1 MIQKPIC
8 CVAGKSGGHI
18 IPCLQFAKKQYL
30 KQNMPLL
37 FISTT
42 AALDKKI
49 VAQFPE
55 ITNHLELALRNVP
68 YGAWW
73 KLPLFAFSFARATWK
88 SFWYLKK
95 HKPSCIISTG
105 GFVALPVCIAGKLL
119 GIPISLFELN
129 VIPGKAV
136 GVLTKLATTVFI
148 CFKETQSYIK
158 RPCVLTQYPLRFSET
173 SKAITPAEAKLQ
185 LGFSEI
191 PLRQG
196 FGQLRSPG
204 GILAKKML
212 LILGGSQGSQFLN
225 NLIQQIPITLLQTYL
240 VVHQTGAEQ
249 VTECTNFYEK
259 NNVDAQVF
267 AYRDNLA
274 LYYQAADLIICR
286 AGAGTL
292 FEALFFEK
300 QTIIIPLETQIT
312 DHQLNNAYAMQK
324 MRPDLFSV
332 LRQSDLNKENFFSI
346 LLNKM

>member
-1 MIQKPIC
+1 MIQRPLC

-18 IPCLQFAKKQYL
+18 IPCLQFAKKQSATT
-30 KQNMPLL
+30 NAPLL

-73 KLPLFAFSFARATWK
+73 KLPLFAFSFMHATWK

-95 HKPSCIISTG
+95 HKPSGIISTG

-158 RPCVLTQYPLRFSET
+158 RPCALTDYPLRFSEND
-173 SKAITPAEAKLQ
+173 KKITPAEAKTQ
-185 LGFSEI
+185 IGFSET
-191 PLRQG
+191 
-196 FGQLRSPG
+196 
-204 GILAKKML
+204 KKLL

-225 NLIQQIPITLLQTYL
+225 NLIQQIPLALLQNYY

-249 VTECTNFYEK
+249 VTECAEFYAR
-259 NNVDAQVF
+259 NNVTAEVF

-300 QTIIIPLETQIT
+300 QTIVIPLETQIT
-312 DHQLNNAYAMQK
+312 DHQLDNAYAMGR

-332 LRQSDLNKENFFSI
+332 VRQHELTKDSDLLFKK
-346 LLNKM
+346 L

>member
-1 MIQKPIC
+1 MIEKSIC

-30 KQNMPLL
+30 KQNTPLI

-55 ITNHLELALRNVP
+55 ITNHLELDLRNVP
-68 YGAWW
+68 YGTWW
-73 KLPLFAFSFARATWK
+73 KLPLFAFSFLEATWK

-105 GFVALPVCIAGKLL
+105 GFVAIPVCLAGKLL

-158 RPCVLTQYPLRFSET
+158 RPCVLTAYPLQFSET
-173 SKAITPAEAKLQ
+173 SKKITPVDAKLHS
-185 LGFSEI
+185 GFSEN
-191 PLRQG
+191 
-196 FGQLRSPG
+196 
-204 GILAKKML
+204 KKLL

-225 NLIQQIPITLLQTYL
+225 NLIQKMPLSLLQKYQ
-240 VVHQTGAEQ
+240 VVHQTGADH
-249 VTECTNFYEK
+249 VTECSEFYGR
-259 NNVDAQVF
+259 NNVNAQVF
-267 AYRDNLA
+267 AYQDNLA
-274 LYYQAADLIICR
+274 VYYQAADIIICR

-300 QTIIIPLETQIT
+300 QTIVIPLETKIT
-312 DHQLNNAYAMQK
+312 DHQLDNAYAMER

-332 LRQSDLNKENFFSI
+332 VRQGELVKEDFF
-346 LLNKM
+346 LFF

>member
-30 KQNMPLL
+30 KQNTPLL

-68 YGAWW
+68 YGTWW
-73 KLPLFAFSFARATWK
+73 KLPLFAFSFLEATWK

-95 HKPSCIISTG
+95 HKPSSIISTG

-158 RPCVLTQYPLRFSET
+158 RPCVLTDYPLRFSELDKNI
-173 SKAITPAEAKLQ
+173 SPAEAKKQ
-185 LGFSEI
+185 IGFSET
-191 PLRQG
+191 
-196 FGQLRSPG
+196 
-204 GILAKKML
+204 KKLL

-225 NLIQQIPITLLQTYL
+225 NLIQQIPLTVLKTYL
-240 VVHQTGAEQ
+240 VVHQTGIDQ
-249 VTECTNFYEK
+249 VNECTNFYE
-259 NNVDAQVF
+259 NNKVTAQVF

-274 LYYQAADLIICR
+274 LYYQATDIIICR

-300 QTIIIPLETQIT
+300 QTIVIPLETKIT
-312 DHQLNNAYAMQK
+312 DHQLDNAYAME
-324 MRPDLFSV
+324 RTNPDLFSV
-332 LRQSDLNKENFFSI
+332 LRQSELIKYPDLLHK
-346 LLNKM
+346 LLIKKL

>member
-30 KQNMPLL
+30 KQNTPLL

-42 AALDKKI
+42 ASLDKKI

-73 KLPLFAFSFARATWK
+73 KLPLFAFSFIQATWK
-88 SFWYLKK
+88 GFWHLKK
-95 HKPSCIISTG
+95 YKPSCIISTG
-105 GFVALPVCIAGKLL
+105 GFVALPVCIAAKLL
-119 GIPISLFELN
+119 HIPISLFELN

-158 RPCVLTQYPLRFSET
+158 RPCVLTAYPLRFSET
-173 SKAITPAEAKLQ
+173 SKKITSEEAKLQ
-185 LGFSEI
+185 IGFSEN
-191 PLRQG
+191 
-196 FGQLRSPG
+196 
-204 GILAKKML
+204 KKML

-225 NLIQQIPITLLQTYL
+225 TLIQQIPNTVLQTYL

-249 VTECTNFYEK
+249 VTECSNFYAR
-259 NNVDAQVF
+259 NNIDAQVF

-274 LYYQAADLIICR
+274 FYYQAADIIICR

-300 QTIIIPLETQIT
+300 QTIVIPLETKIT
-312 DHQLNNAYAMQK
+312 DHQLDNAYAMQR
-324 MRPDLFSV
+324 MRPDLFFV
-332 LRQSDLNKENFFSI
+332 LRQGELVKDRE
-346 LLNKM
+346 LLFKKL

>member
-30 KQNMPLL
+30 TPTTPLL

-55 ITNHLELALRNVP
+55 ITDHLELALRNVP
-68 YGAWW
+68 YRAGW
-73 KLPLFAFSFARATWK
+73 KLPLFAFSFLRATWK

-119 GIPISLFELN
+119 RIPISLFELN

-136 GVLTKLATTVFI
+136 GALTKLATTVFI
-148 CFKETQSYIK
+148 CFKETQSSIK
-158 RPCVLTQYPLRFSET
+158 LPCVLTTYPLRFSEDD
-173 SKAITPAEAKLQ
+173 KKVTPEEAKKQ
-185 LGFSEI
+185 IGFSET
-191 PLRQG
+191 
-196 FGQLRSPG
+196 
-204 GILAKKML
+204 KKMV

-225 NLIQQIPITLLQTYL
+225 NLIQQIPLSLLKNYV
-240 VVHQTGAEQ
+240 VVHQTGTDQVAE
-249 VTECTNFYEK
+249 CSDFYARNK
-259 NNVDAQVF
+259 IDAQIF
-267 AYRDNLA
+267 AYQDNLA
-274 LYYQAADLIICR
+274 LYYQAADSIICR

-300 QTIIIPLETQIT
+300 QTIVIPLETHTT
-312 DHQLNNAYAMQK
+312 DHQLANAYAMQR
-324 MRPDLFSV
+324 MRPDLFFV
-332 LRQSDLNKENFFSI
+332 LRQHDLGKDPE
-346 LLNKM
+346 LLWQRLNS

>member
-18 IPCLQFAKKQYL
+18 IPCLQFAKKQYH
-30 KQNMPLL
+30 KQNIPLL

-49 VAQFPE
+49 IAQFPE

-73 KLPLFAFSFARATWK
+73 KLPLFIVSFIQATWK
-88 SFWYLKK
+88 SFWHLKK
-95 HKPSCIISTG
+95 HTPSCIISTG

-136 GVLTKLATTVFI
+136 GILTTLATTVFI

-158 RPCVLTQYPLRFSET
+158 QPCVLTDYPLRFSET
-173 SKAITPAEAKLQ
+173 SKNITPQEAKTQ

-191 PLRQG
+191 PLGQG
-196 FGQLRSPG
+196 FGELRSPG
-204 GILAKKML
+204 GNLAKKVL
-212 LILGGSQGSQFLN
+212 LILGGSQGSHFLN
-225 NLIQQIPITLLQTYL
+225 NLIQQIPNAVLQTYQ

-249 VTECTNFYEK
+249 VTECTDFYAR
-259 NNVDAQVF
+259 NNITAQVF
-267 AYRDNLA
+267 AYHDNLA
-274 LYYQAADLIICR
+274 LYYQAADIIICR

-300 QTIIIPLETQIT
+300 QTIVIPLETQTT
-312 DHQLNNAYAMQK
+312 DHQLDNAYAMQR
-324 MRPDLFSV
+324 MRPDLFFV
-332 LRQSDLNKENFFSI
+332 LRQGELVKDRE
-346 LLNKM
+346 LLFKKL

>member
-1 MIQKPIC
+1 MIKKSIC

-18 IPCLQFAKKQYL
+18 IPCLQFAKKQCVHFDT
-30 KQNMPLL
+30 PLL

-55 ITNHLELALRNVP
+55 ITNHLELALRNIP
-68 YGAWW
+68 YREWW
-73 KLPLFAFSFARATWK
+73 KLPLFAFSFIQVIWK

-105 GFVALPVCIAGKLL
+105 GFVALPVCIAARLL
-119 GIPISLFELN
+119 RIPISLFELN

-136 GVLTKLATTVFI
+136 SVLTKLATTVFI

-158 RPCVLTQYPLRFSET
+158 RPCVLAPYPLRFSEQD
-173 SKAITPAEAKLQ
+173 KNITPTEAKIR
-185 LGFSEI
+185 LGFFET
-191 PLRQG
+191 
-196 FGQLRSPG
+196 
-204 GILAKKML
+204 KKLL

-225 NLIQQIPITLLQTYL
+225 NLIQQIPITILQTYL
-240 VVHQTGAEQ
+240 IVHQTGAEQ
-249 VTECTNFYEK
+249 VAECTNFYEQNK
-259 NNVDAQVF
+259 VTAQIF

-274 LYYQAADLIICR
+274 FYYQAADIIICR

-300 QTIIIPLETQIT
+300 QTIAIPLETKVT
-312 DHQLNNAYAMQK
+312 DHQLDNAYAMEK
-324 MRPDLFSV
+324 MRPDLFFV

>member
-18 IPCLQFAKKQYL
+18 IPCLQFAKKQCVHSDT
-30 KQNMPLL
+30 PLL

-49 VAQFPE
+49 ISQFPE
-55 ITNHLELALRNVP
+55 ITNHLELELRTIP
-68 YGAWW
+68 YRAWW
-73 KLPLFAFSFARATWK
+73 KLPLFTFSFIRATWK

-95 HKPSCIISTG
+95 YKPSCIISTG
-105 GFVALPVCIAGKLL
+105 GFVALPVCIAAKLL
-119 GIPISLFELN
+119 RIPISLFELN

-158 RPCVLTQYPLRFSET
+158 RPCVLTAYPLRFSET
-173 SKAITPAEAKLQ
+173 SKKITSEEAKLQ
-185 LGFSEI
+185 IGFSET
-191 PLRQG
+191 
-196 FGQLRSPG
+196 
-204 GILAKKML
+204 KKML

-225 NLIQQIPITLLQTYL
+225 NLIQQIPIAVLKTYQ
-240 VVHQTGAEQ
+240 VVHQTGADQ
-249 VTECTNFYEK
+249 VAECYDFYTR
-259 NNVDAQVF
+259 NNIDAQVF

-274 LYYQAADLIICR
+274 LYYQAADIIICR

-300 QTIIIPLETQIT
+300 QTIVIPLETQTT
-312 DHQLNNAYAMQK
+312 DHQLDNGYAMEC

-332 LRQSDLNKENFFSI
+332 LRQSELVKNPE
-346 LLNKM
+346 LLFKKL

>member
-30 KQNMPLL
+30 KQNTPLL

-49 VAQFPE
+49 IAQFPE
-55 ITNHLELALRNVP
+55 ITDHLELALRNVP
-68 YGAWW
+68 YWTWW
-73 KLPLFAFSFARATWK
+73 KLPLFAFSFLEATWK
-88 SFWYLKK
+88 GFWYLKK

-158 RPCVLTQYPLRFSET
+158 RPCVLTSYPLRFSEQDKKI
-173 SKAITPAEAKLQ
+173 SPAEAKLQ
-185 LGFSEI
+185 IGFSE
-191 PLRQG
+191 
-196 FGQLRSPG
+196 S
-204 GILAKKML
+204 KKML

-225 NLIQQIPITLLQTYL
+225 NLIQQIPIALLHKYQI
-240 VVHQTGAEQ
+240 VHQTGAEQ
-249 VTECTNFYEK
+249 VTECTNFYAQ
-259 NNVDAQVF
+259 NNVPAQVF
-267 AYRDNLA
+267 AYQDNLA
-274 LYYQAADLIICR
+274 FYYQAADIIICR

-300 QTIIIPLETQIT
+300 QTIVIPLETKIT
-312 DHQLNNAYAMQK
+312 DHQLDNAYAMGK

-332 LRQSDLNKENFFSI
+332 VRQHDLVKEDFF
-346 LLNKM
+346 LFF